1 MAVTAETQVG
11 PAAVPPVAARP
22 RSRRSAPAGAGR
34 RSRPLTAYLFLAPY
48 LILFGAFIIAPAVYG
63 IWISLHDYDFVLPFK
78 PWVGLDNY
86 VSLFTPGSRDFG
98 DFWQSM
104 GATGIFT
111 GLSVPCLVVL
121 PLGIAVLLNRKFP
134 GRTFFRAVF
143 FLPYVLGVAVIG
155 LLFRYILDPNVG
167 VVNYFLGRQIP
178 WTTDL
183 PWVWVSLVGMTV
195 WWTLGFNAT
204 IYLAGLT
211 DIPRELYEAAEMDG
225 AGRSRQFWN
234 VTLPGLRPVLVFVIT
249 TTILASANMFGQQ
262 LLLTK
267 GAPGTS
273 TRTII
278 GYIATEGLSSFRM
291 GAAAAMSYILAIFLL
306 LISLIV
312 FRVFRER
319 QDES

>member
-11 PAAVPPVAARP
+11 PAAVPPVAARR
-22 RSRRSAPAGAGR
+22 RSRRSAPAGGGR

-86 VSLFTPGSRDFG
+86 VALFTPGSRDFG

-167 VVNYFLGRQIP
+167 VVNYFLGSSIP

-225 AGRSRQFWN
+225 ASRGQQFWN
-234 VTLPGLRPVLVFVIT
+234 VTLPGLRPVLVFVVT

-267 GAPGTS
+267 GAPGTA

-306 LISLIV
+306 IISLVV

-319 QDES
+319 QDEA

>member
-1 MAVTAETQVG
+1 MAVTSETLVG
-11 PAAVPPVAARP
+11 EATAPVAAR
-22 RSRRSAPAGAGR
+22 RAGRRAPGRAGGR

-48 LILFGAFIIAPAVYG
+48 LLLFGAFIAAPAVFG

-78 PWVGLDNY
+78 PWVGFDNY
-86 VSLFTPGSRDFG
+86 LALFTPGSRDFG

-111 GLSVPCLVVL
+111 AASVPCLVVI
-121 PLGIAVLLNRKFP
+121 PLVVALLLNRSFP

-167 VVNYFLGRQIP
+167 VVNYVLGRSVP

-183 PWVWVSLVGMTV
+183 PWVWISLVGMTV

-211 DIPRELYEAAEMDG
+211 DIPRELYEAAEVDG
-225 AGRSRQFWN
+225 ASRRQQLTN
-234 VTLPGLRPVLVFVIT
+234 VTLPGLRPVLVFVVT
-249 TTILASANMFGQQ
+249 TTLLASANMFGQY

-267 GAPGTS
+267 GAPGTA
-273 TRTII
+273 TRTAI

-291 GAAAAMSYILAIFLL
+291 GAAAAMSYVLALILL
-306 LISLIV
+306 LLSLV
-312 FRVFRER
+312 SFRVFRDREAA
-319 QDES
+319 

>member
-22 RSRRSAPAGAGR
+22 RSGTRAGGR

-48 LILFGAFIIAPAVYG
+48 LVLFGAFIIAPAVYG

-78 PWVGLDNY
+78 PWVGLANY
-86 VSLFTPGSRDFG
+86 VALFTPGSRDFG

-111 GLSVPCLVVL
+111 VLSVPCLVVI
-121 PLGIAVLLNRKFP
+121 PLGVAVLLNRKFP

-167 VVNYFLGRQIP
+167 VLNYFLGRTIP

-183 PWVWVSLVGMTV
+183 PWVWISLVGMTV

-225 AGRSRQFWN
+225 ASRSQQFWN
-234 VTLPGLRPVLVFVIT
+234 VTLPGLRPVLVFVVT

-267 GAPGTS
+267 GAPGTA
-273 TRTII
+273 TRTAI

-291 GAAAAMSYILAIFLL
+291 GAASAMSYVLAVFLL
-306 LISLIV
+306 LISLIS
-312 FRVFRER
+312 FRVFRDR